1 MAQSR
6 QLTHAQIAS
15 PLQELIGSPPPTGR
29 GAYMPEMG
37 KWAAKPAV
45 VLKAYRGQLPVAAT
59 TST

>member
-1 MAQSR
+1 MPQSQ
-6 QLTHAQIAS
+6 QLTHAQIATQ
-15 PLQELIGSPPPTGR
+15 LQELIGSPLPTGR

-37 KWAAKPAV
+37 KWAGKAAT